1 MTTGRDTASIGA
13 DKQHH
18 VSLKQGNCR
27 AGNFKSGLID
37 FVAGSL
43 GGVALVYVGQPL
55 DTVKVKMQTFP
66 SMYKGMVDCLVRTVK
81 TDGVAR
87 GLYAGTIPAVVAN
100 VAENSVLFA
109 AYGVCQNTIAHFTDV
124 QSVKEL
130 SSISNAWAGFFA
142 AFFSSLT
149 LCPTELIKCKLQA
162 MREVEETQAA
172 GNNVAG
178 KARKRVGPWKL
189 TTQILR
195 EQGVR
200 GLFTGLSST
209 IAREMPGY
217 FFFFGGYEA
226 TRQLLAAPG
235 QSRDDIGWQ
244 KTMVAGAVGGTVLWL
259 VIFPADVV
267 KSRIQ
272 VKNLTTPALIVF
284 KDIARREGIGA
295 LYNGLMPTLIRTIP
309 ATATLFVTVE
319 YTKKLMYNYF

>member
-1 MTTGRDTASIGA
+1 MNVECIEYQNGR
-13 DKQHH
+13 
-18 VSLKQGNCR
+18 LK
-27 AGNFKSGLID
+27 NFKTGIID

-66 SMYKGMVDCLVRTVK
+66 QLYKGMIDCFMKTLK
-81 TDGVAR
+81 TDGIMR

-109 AYGVCQNTIAHFTDV
+109 AYGCCQKAVANVSGV
-124 QSVKEL
+124 QNVENLNSFG
-130 SSISNAWAGFFA
+130 NACAGFFA

-149 LCPTELIKCKLQA
+149 LCPTELIKCRLQA
-162 MREVEETQAA
+162 TREMKIESGASV
-172 GNNVAG
+172 NSI
-178 KARKRVGPWKL
+178 GPWQL
-189 TTQILR
+189 TRKIIR
-195 EQGVR
+195 EG
-200 GLFTGLSST
+200 GPSSLFQGLSST

-226 TRQLLAAPG
+226 TRTLLANPG

-244 KTMVAGAVGGTVLWL
+244 KTMVAGAVGGSILWL

-272 VKNLTTPALIVF
+272 VQNLKAPALL
-284 KDIARREGIGA
+284 IAKEIIRKEGISA
-295 LYNGLMPTLIRTIP
+295 LYNGLKPTLIRTVP
-309 ATATLFVTVE
+309 ATATLFVTYE
-319 YTKKLMYNYF
+319 YSKKIMQNFII